1 MCPDKRLPE
10 ENKGNTY
17 LKYTDKVD
25 AWACGVLAFEL
36 LVGYPPFGMSTR
48 EASVRAVLYEAPKV
62 PQWLPPA
69 AADFIKWALT
79 KNPAHRPTVAQLLQH
94 SWILA
99 FKCGSTALDV
109 LCVVVSV
116 PACVVGAVWTYHS
129 GHIAFRFAKLFS

>member
-1 MCPDKRLPE
+1 MLVCPDKRVPE
-10 ENKGNTY
+10 ENKHNAY
-17 LKYTDKVD
+17 LVYTDKVD

-48 EASVRAVLYEAPKV
+48 EASVRAVLYEAPKI

-79 KNPAHRPTVAQLLQH
+79 KAPAHRPTVSQLLQH

-99 FKCGSTALDV
+99 FKCAS
-109 LCVVVSV
+109 
-116 PACVVGAVWTYHS
+116 ACVHVLRGVCHMLLHRFHAVTCCCV
-129 GHIAFRFAKLFS
+129 APVPRFSR

>member
-1 MCPDKRLPE
+1 MCPDKRVPG
-10 ENKGNTY
+10 ENKQSSH

-36 LVGYPPFGMSTR
+36 LVGCPPFGMSTR
-48 EASVRAVLYEAPKV
+48 EASVRAVLYESPKL

-94 SWILA
+94 SWILT
-99 FKCGSTALDV
+99 FKCDALQLNPTTAS
-109 LCVVVSV
+109 CSAAATA
-116 PACVVGAVWTYHS
+116 PVWGLHLTSPPPPYATLPS
-129 GHIAFRFAKLFS
+129 A